1 MDDEYEALINNKNC
15 HLFPLLKVNNIIGCK
30 WIYKSKRKQ
39 DGGLDRYNVRL
50 VAKGFKQKF
59 GIDYEDIFGPVVKVV
74 TIRTIL
80 SIVVSQSW
88 IMRQLDVKNA
98 FFAWPTRRRS
108 LHEATS

>member
-1 MDDEYEALINNKNC
+1 MSD
-15 HLFPLLKVNNIIGCK
+15 LLQKGL
-30 WIYKSKRKQ
+30 SK
-39 DGGLDRYNVRL
+39 
-50 VAKGFKQKF
+50 KF